1 MMTIDSITVG
11 MVQTNCYFVTDTTTK
26 ETLIIDPG
34 AEEERIL
41 DYLKKNELKP
51 CAILLTHGHFD
62 HIMAVNGL
70 RQTLSVKVY
79 ACEKEKALLEDA
91 ALNCSMDIGQPYQ
104 VVADVFCRD
113 GEELKAAG
121 FSVKVIQT
129 PGHTAGSCCY
139 HVAAEEGQEALFSGD
154 TVFMESVG
162 RCDLPTGNSR
172 KIMDSLKKLLAMEPD
187 LLVYPGHGPKTS
199 IGYEQK
205 NNPYAGW

>member
-11 MVQTNCYFVTDTTTK
+11 MVQTNCYFVTNTSTK

-41 DYLKKNELKP
+41 RYLREKELKP

-62 HIMAVNGL
+62 HIMAVNEL
-70 RQTLSVKVY
+70 RQALSVKIY
-79 ACEKEKALLEDA
+79 ACGEERELLEDA
-91 ALNCSMDIGQPYQ
+91 ALNCSNELRQPYQ
-104 VVADVFCRD
+104 VVADVLLKD
-113 GEELKAAG
+113 GAEFSAAG
-121 FSVKVIQT
+121 FSIRMLYT

-139 HVAAEEGQEALFSGD
+139 HVLAEEGQEALFSGD
-154 TVFMESVG
+154 TLFMESVG

-172 KIMDSLKKLLAMEPD
+172 KILESLKKLLAMEPD